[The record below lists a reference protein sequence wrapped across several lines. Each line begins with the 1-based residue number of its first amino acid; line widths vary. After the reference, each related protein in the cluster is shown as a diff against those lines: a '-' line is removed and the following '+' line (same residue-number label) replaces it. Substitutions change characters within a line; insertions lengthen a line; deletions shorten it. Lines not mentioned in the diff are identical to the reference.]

1 MIGNF
6 WGYFEKL
13 YAYVQTALASFWA
26 TFGKKLGYFL
36 LQHLVTLLEDVYLYV
51 FVLVVSTICDWEAS
65 VLGTKVLIDNSY
77 RKEKQASTH
86 SLDRSKLV
94 VLLATEMTRPTPWNF
109 RKNQAAAVAAVLLLT
124 EMI

>member
-13 YAYVQTALASFWA
+13 YAYVQTALGSFWA

-51 FVLVVSTICDWEAS
+51 FVLVVSTICD
-65 VLGTKVLIDNSY
+65 
-77 RKEKQASTH
+77 
-86 SLDRSKLV
+86 
-94 VLLATEMTRPTPWNF
+94 
-109 RKNQAAAVAAVLLLT
+109 
-124 EMI
+124 